1 MIRPIKGVAGVV
13 VVAQDWPCWLPV
25 LVCLGSK
32 VDMVFAPR
40 SYDTVFGEE
49 VLHIPRWKSIHDF
62 KEMDVWPSAWDLY
75 SVFTSGSLDFCRVVV
90 AKLENHVGPYLY
102 AIDMNFASMRA
113 RMMDRAL
120 STFPPALQELMLES
134 TEVVHSAF
142 RVWWGDVG

>member
-1 MIRPIKGVAGVV
+1 MIYCGYVHTFSYSESGGSVSDGFKFDCRNVGKGGKEVAG
-13 VVAQDWPCWLPV
+13 
-25 LVCLGSK
+25 
-32 VDMVFAPR
+32 
-40 SYDTVFGEE
+40 
-49 VLHIPRWKSIHDF
+49 
-62 KEMDVWPSAWDLY
+62 
-75 SVFTSGSLDFCRVVV
+75 